1 MESIRALIRAVNM
14 HENEIMKMCDE
25 NLYSLEFLSSQL
37 EKVKDDNDTS
47 GESIDHASVEV
58 LSDDED
64 DDDEE
69 EEEEEDAGIF
79 LEDEKDGDESED
91 EIEGN
96 YCVYFSC
103 CRI

>member
-1 MESIRALIRAVNM
+1 M

-47 GESIDHASVEV
+47 SESVDHGSVEV
-58 LSDDED
+58 LNDDED
-64 DDDEE
+64 DEDEEVEE
-69 EEEEEDAGIF
+69 EEGEDEGTF

-103 CRI
+103 YRI